1 MCTNVFIVRGE
12 EQVPRSSPHSLSSSE
27 KGMWVQMGRTGHLRW
42 VSCQDKKI
50 KPPQFH
56 QMFPWCTLLVC
67 RIRRPHAC
75 LLNLLPRSASVPPS
89 PTFPSVF
96 LLFYH
101 LMQLPLLHG
110 RANHTSEETTASY
123 SLAHSSG
130 QTVLC
135 RRGISILAMPMPKY
149 LSRFSHPL

>member
-1 MCTNVFIVRGE
+1 MFSLWGA
-12 EQVPRSSPHSLSSSE
+12 RSRFPGPHYIPFPLLK
-27 KGMWVQMGRTGHLRW
+27 KGCESRW
-42 VSCQDKKI
+42 VERDISDGSAARIEKI
-50 KPPQFH
+50 KPPQSH

-75 LLNLLPRSASVPPS
+75 LLSLLPCSASILPS

-110 RANHTSEETTASY
+110 RANHTSEETIASY

-135 RRGISILAMPMPKY
+135 RKGISILAMPMPKY